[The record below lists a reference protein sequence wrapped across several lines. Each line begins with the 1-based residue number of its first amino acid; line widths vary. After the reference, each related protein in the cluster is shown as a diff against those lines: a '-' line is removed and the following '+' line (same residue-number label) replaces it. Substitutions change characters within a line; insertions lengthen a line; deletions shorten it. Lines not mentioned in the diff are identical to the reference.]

1 MAGLNKLHSMF
12 ENENLRHDFT
22 MVQMEQMVNRDVRD
36 NTLAILEHMEL
47 DDETALEAA
56 AKNKVEDDGVDS
68 DDDGKDDMDEL
79 TEGLDGLSDLEVE
92 IEALEQKLMDDAEDD
107 TKTKGPLHGM
117 DPAVEEMLRSIP
129 EATPEEVTEFFRA
142 TEEDGSFEQ
151 TTALES
157 EMAVIDMLLPET
169 F

>member
-22 MVQMEQMVNRDVRD
+22 IVQMEQMVSRDVRD

-68 DDDGKDDMDEL
+68 DDDGKDDMEEL

-117 DPAVEEMLRSIP
+117 DPAVEEMLKSIP
-129 EATPEEVTEFFRA
+129 EIVSTGIYVTKSMICSEHINRF
-142 TEEDGSFEQ
+142 SF
-151 TTALES
+151 
-157 EMAVIDMLLPET
+157 LLSRLMILLKL
-169 F
+169 

>member
-12 ENENLRHDFT
+12 ESENLNRDFT
-22 MVQMEQMVNRDVRD
+22 MVQMEQMVSRDVRD
-36 NTLAILEHMEL
+36 NTLTILEHMDL

-56 AKNKVEDDGVDS
+56 AKNKAEDDEIDTNDNGT
-68 DDDGKDDMDEL
+68 DDMEEL
-79 TEGLDGLSDLEVE
+79 DEGLTDLEVE
-92 IEALEQKLMDDAEDD
+92 IEAVEQHLMDVAEDD
-107 TKTKGPLHGM
+107 TTTKGPLHGM
-117 DPAVEEMLRSIP
+117 DPAIEEMLKSIP